1 MKKIIEIYCCDV
13 CEKEVNGKK
22 DLEDMI
28 LPCKETET
36 EVDMTSTL
44 ELCEEC
50 AGKVRNLIFG
60 SFAKVFVYD
69 NGKVHRVELPK
80 VEAPKVDTTVSTVS
94 TRIIPKAAAA
104 LEKVAKA
111 AVEFDNAI
119 EKAVEP
125 KAAPASPIYQNES
138 KGNEEWG
145 DEVREM
151 LKNGK
156 TVTEIAAHYNLNKSA
171 AYKRMSNL
179 GISPK
184 QFRANRPR

>member
-13 CEKEVNGKK
+13 CEKEVKGKK
-22 DLEDMI
+22 DLEDMM

-36 EVDMTSTL
+36 EVDMASTL
-44 ELCEEC
+44 ELCAEC
-50 AGKVRNLIFG
+50 AGKVRKLIFG
-60 SFAKVFVYD
+60 SFAKIFVYE
-69 NGKVHRVELPK
+69 NGEVHRVERPK
-80 VEAPKVDTTVSTVS
+80 VVDTTVPAVK

-104 LEKVAKA
+104 LEKAAKA
-111 AVEFDNAI
+111 AEAA
-119 EKAVEP
+119 AVPMAELATTIN
-125 KAAPASPIYQNES
+125 KTNVT
-138 KGNEEWG
+138 NEEYAKEEWA

-151 LKNGK
+151 LKEGK

-184 QFRANRPR
+184 QFRANKPR

>member
-13 CEKEVNGKK
+13 CEKEVKGKK
-22 DLEDMI
+22 DLEDMM

-44 ELCEEC
+44 ELCAEC
-50 AGKVRNLIFG
+50 ADKVRNLIFG

-69 NGKVHRVELPK
+69 NGEVHRVELPK
-80 VEAPKVDTTVSTVS
+80 DEKPKVDTTVSTVS

-104 LEKVAKA
+104 LEKCAKA
-111 AVEFDNAI
+111 AKEFDNAI
-119 EKAVEP
+119 EKAAEP
-125 KAAPASPIYQNES
+125 IKAKEEPAPAKIDDS
-138 KGNEEWG
+138 WG

-156 TVTEIAAHYNLNKSA
+156 TVHEIAQHYGLNKSTT
-171 AYKRMSNL
+171 YNRMNNL

-184 QFRANRPR
+184 QYRPR